1 MKHESVIRPCENLLE
16 LFERAARRAA
26 PEGSYRIFLNDD
38 TTGLVKQLIPR
49 LHKGADA
56 QLVGFLNQILA
67 FAGQGMGSHPRSGR
81 PEKPAD
87 LVETITPRELEV
99 LQLMAEGLTNAQ
111 IARRLY
117 LTVNTLKAHTNSIYG
132 KLDVHSRLQA
142 VNRAR
147 ALGLLSPDSN

>member
-1 MKHESVIRPCENLLE
+1 
-16 LFERAARRAA
+16 
-26 PEGSYRIFLNDD
+26 
-38 TTGLVKQLIPR
+38 
-49 LHKGADA
+49 
-56 QLVGFLNQILA
+56 
-67 FAGQGMGSHPRSGR
+67 
-81 PEKPAD
+81 
-87 LVETITPRELEV
+87 
-99 LQLMAEGLTNAQ
+99 MAEGLTNAQ